1 MRYDIIGDIHGHADK
16 LEALLKTM
24 GYRHRLGAWRHPD
37 STAIFVGDFIDRGP
51 GQLRTV
57 RIVREMTEA
66 GTALAVMGNHE
77 FNAIAWHTPDPE
89 HDGKHLRPRN
99 DKHRS
104 QHVKFLE
111 EVEDNPD
118 EHAKLIDWFL
128 TLPVWIE
135 LPGLRVIHACW
146 HPESMANL
154 APRLLP
160 GNRIDRALVTAASRH
175 GSPEHDAIE
184 TLIKGME
191 IPLPRGHAFVDKD
204 GHPRY
209 AVRTRWWD
217 TTATTFR
224 KAAIVGEA
232 DQESLPDIPNSG
244 IGFAGIRR
252 CRARFLRPLLVD
264 GNPGAPSS
272 ARCLCRLQRRSRW
285 PTCCISM
292 EWRVD
297 FDLGTLRGLLA
308 KNSHPMTTAP
318 IA

>member
-1 MRYDIIGDIHGHADK
+1 MSLRAANIVAMRYDIIGDIHGHADK

-57 RIVREMTEA
+57 RIVRKMTDA

-77 FNAIAWHTPDPE
+77 FNAIAWHSPDPE
-89 HDGKHLRPRN
+89 NDGKHLRSRN
-99 DKHRS
+99 EKHRS
-104 QHVKFLE
+104 QHVRFLE

-118 EHAKLIDWFL
+118 EHAELIDWFL
-128 TLPVWIE
+128 TLPLWIE

-146 HPESMANL
+146 HLEYMTKL
-154 APRLLP
+154 APRLLA
-160 GNRIDRALVTAASRH
+160 GNRIDRALVTAASRR

-204 GHPRY
+204 GHPRH

-232 DQESLPDIPNSG
+232 DQESLPDTPIPKSALLGYDGVAPVFFGHYWWSG
-244 IGFAGIRR
+244 TPAQLIPRVA
-252 CRARFLRPLLVD
+252 C
-264 GNPGAPSS
+264 
-272 ARCLCRLQRRSRW
+272 
-285 PTCCISM
+285 
-292 EWRVD
+292 VD
-297 FDLGTLRGLLA
+297 FSAGRGGPLVAYRWNGEAELSSENFVA
-308 KNSHPMTTAP
+308 VSH
-318 IA
+318 

>member
-89 HDGKHLRPRN
+89 HDGKHLRSRN

-146 HPESMANL
+146 HPESMSKL

-232 DQESLPDIPNSG
+232 DQGLLPDSPIPASALLGYNDAEPVFFG
-244 IGFAGIRR
+244 HYWWTGTPA
-252 CRARFLRPLLVD
+252 PL
-264 GNPGAPSS
+264 APHV
-272 ARCLCRLQRRSRW
+272 AC
-285 PTCCISM
+285 
-292 EWRVD
+292 VD
-297 FDLGTLRGLLA
+297 FSAGRGGPLVAYRWNGESKLSSDNFVA
-308 KNSHPMTTAP
+308 SSQREA
-318 IA
+318 IL